1 MVWGTPERRTKSMD
15 QGNYAVSTLNHYLKG
30 TNFPAQKEE
39 VAANAEGNGAPSD
52 LVSHIRNADT
62 KASTAPR
69 RSCKRSRPR
78 RTSGK

>member
-1 MVWGTPERRTKSMD
+1 ME

-39 VAANAEGNGAPSD
+39 VAANAEGNGSPSD

-62 KASTAPR
+62 ESFDSPEEVMQALPSP
-69 RSCKRSRPR
+69 PDV
-78 RTSGK
+78 G